1 MYPTLALI
9 SLLILVSLALFPL
22 ARRSGMPLLLIV
34 LAVGMLAGEDGLG
47 GFNFDDFDL
56 AFNLGSVAL
65 AVILLAGGL
74 ETDKGIFRSAGLPA
88 LILAFPGVIITGG
101 IVGGVAH
108 LILGMPLI
116 PAFLLGAVLAPTDA
130 AATFMLIQ
138 HGGLK
143 LRERLKNTLM
153 LESGFNDPAAITLT
167 IILTSLVGA
176 SLQTAQAE
184 WMDYVTMFSA
194 QVVFGAIGGLAGG
207 KILAEIINR
216 LSMPVGTYPV
226 LVIQGGILVFAL
238 TTLVGGSGFLAVYI
252 AGIALRNGLKIPL
265 ERIANFAEG
274 LQWLSQV
281 LLFLTL
287 GLLVTPSDLP
297 DAIGPALICSAVLI
311 FLARPAAVFLG
322 VGAMKFN
329 LRELTFLSWVGLR
342 GAAPILFAIYP
353 VVTPGPVTPDFFNIV
368 FVVVV
373 LSLSLQGFTAGW
385 LGRILKLDKE

>member
-1 MYPTLALI
+1 
-9 SLLILVSLALFPL
+9 
-22 ARRSGMPLLLIV
+22 
-34 LAVGMLAGEDGLG
+34 
-47 GFNFDDFDL
+47 
-56 AFNLGSVAL
+56 
-65 AVILLAGGL
+65 
-74 ETDKGIFRSAGLPA
+74 
-88 LILAFPGVIITGG
+88 
-101 IVGGVAH
+101 
-108 LILGMPLI
+108 
-116 PAFLLGAVLAPTDA
+116 
-130 AATFMLIQ
+130 
-138 HGGLK
+138 
-143 LRERLKNTLM
+143 
-153 LESGFNDPAAITLT
+153 
-167 IILTSLVGA
+167 
-176 SLQTAQAE
+176 
-184 WMDYVTMFSA
+184 MDYVTMFSA

>member
-9 SLLILVSLALFPL
+9 SLLILISLALFPL
-22 ARRSGMPLLLIV
+22 ARRSGMPLLLVV
-34 LAVGMLAGEDGLG
+34 LAVGMFAGEDGLG
-47 GFNFDDFDL
+47 GINFDDYDL
-56 AFNLGSVAL
+56 AFNLGSIAL
-65 AVILLAGGL
+65 AIILFAGGL
-74 ETDKGIFRSAGLPA
+74 ETDKGVFRSSGLPA
-88 LILAFPGVIITGG
+88 LILAFPGVIITGA
-101 IVGGVAH
+101 IVGGAAH
-108 LILGMPLI
+108 IVLGMPLV

-138 HGGLK
+138 HGELK

-153 LESGFNDPAAITLT
+153 LESGFNDPTAMSLA
-167 IILTSLVGA
+167 IILTGLVGA
-176 SLQTAQAE
+176 TLQTAQAE
-184 WMDYVTMFSA
+184 WVEYLMMFFA
-194 QVVFGAIGGLAGG
+194 QLAFGVIGGLAGG
-207 KILAEIINR
+207 KILAETINR
-216 LSMPVGTYPV
+216 LPMPAGTYPV

-252 AGIALRNGLKIPL
+252 AGIVLRNRLKIPL
-265 ERIANFAEG
+265 DRITNFAEG

-297 DAIGPALICSAVLI
+297 GVIGPALVCSAVLI
-311 FLARPAAVFLG
+311 FIARPVAVFLG

-353 VVTPGPVTPDFFNIV
+353 IVTPGAVTPDFFNIV

-373 LSLSLQGFTAGW
+373 MSLTLQGFTAGA
-385 LGRILKLDKE
+385 LGRALKLDQ

>member
-9 SLLILVSLALFPL
+9 SLLILISLALFPL
-22 ARRSGMPLLLIV
+22 ARRSGMPLLLVI

-65 AVILLAGGL
+65 AIILLAGGL
-74 ETDKGIFRSAGLPA
+74 ETDKGIFRSSGVPA
-88 LILAFPGVIITGG
+88 LILALPGVIITGG
-101 IVGGVAH
+101 IVGGAAH
-108 LILGMPLI
+108 LILGMPLV
-116 PAFLLGAVLAPTDA
+116 PALLLGAVLAPTDA

-138 HGGLK
+138 HGGLN

-153 LESGFNDPAAITLT
+153 LESGFNDPAAMSLA
-167 IILTSLVGA
+167 IILTGLVGA
-176 SLQTAQAE
+176 TLQTAQAE
-184 WMDYVTMFSA
+184 WMEYLLMFSA
-194 QVVFGAIGGLAGG
+194 QLVFGLIGGLAGG
-207 KILAEIINR
+207 KILAALINR

-226 LVIQGGILVFAL
+226 LVIQGGILIFAL
-238 TTLVGGSGFLAVYI
+238 TNMVGGSGFLAVYI

-265 ERIANFAEG
+265 ERVTNFVEG

-297 DAIGPALICSAVLI
+297 GAIGPALICSAILI
-311 FLARPAAVFLG
+311 FIARPAAVFLG

-329 LRELTFLSWVGLR
+329 FRELTFLSWVGLR

-373 LSLSLQGFTAGW
+373 VSLTLQGFTAGV
-385 LGRILKLDKE
+385 LGRVLKLDR

>member
-9 SLLILVSLALFPL
+9 SLLILVSLALFPF
-22 ARRSGMPLLLIV
+22 ARRSGMPLLLVV

-74 ETDKGIFRSAGLPA
+74 ETDKGIFRSSGLPA
-88 LILAFPGVIITGG
+88 LILAFPGVIVTGS

-108 LILGMPLI
+108 LVLGMPLV
-116 PAFLLGAVLAPTDA
+116 PALLLGAVLAPTDA

-153 LESGFNDPAAITLT
+153 LESGFNDPAAISLT
-167 IILTSLVGA
+167 IILTGLVGA
-176 SLQTAQAE
+176 TLQTAQAAWVE
-184 WMDYVTMFSA
+184 YVMMFFA
-194 QVVFGAIGGLAGG
+194 QVVFGAIGGLLGG
-207 KILAEIINR
+207 KILAETINR
-216 LSMPVGTYPV
+216 LSMPVGIYPV
-226 LVIQGGILVFAL
+226 LVIQGGVLVFAL
-238 TTLVGGSGFLAVYI
+238 TTMVGGSGFLAVYI
-252 AGIALRNGLKIPL
+252 AGIALRNWLKIPL
-265 ERIANFAEG
+265 ERVANFAEG

-297 DAIGPALICSAVLI
+297 HAVWPALICSAVLI
-311 FLARPAAVFLG
+311 FVARPAAVFLG

-329 LRELTFLSWVGLR
+329 FRELTFLSWVGLR

-373 LSLSLQGFTAGW
+373 VSLTLQGFTAGW
-385 LGRILKLDKE
+385 LGRVLQLDK

>member
-1 MYPTLALI
+1 
-9 SLLILVSLALFPL
+9 
-22 ARRSGMPLLLIV
+22 
-34 LAVGMLAGEDGLG
+34 
-47 GFNFDDFDL
+47 
-56 AFNLGSVAL
+56 
-65 AVILLAGGL
+65 
-74 ETDKGIFRSAGLPA
+74 
-88 LILAFPGVIITGG
+88 
-101 IVGGVAH
+101 
-108 LILGMPLI
+108 MPLI

-368 FVVVV
+368 FVVVG

>member
-22 ARRSGMPLLLIV
+22 ARRSGMPLLLVV
-34 LAVGMLAGEDGLG
+34 LAVGMVAGEDGFG
-47 GFNFDDFDL
+47 GISFDDFDL
-56 AFNLGSVAL
+56 AFNLGSIAL

-74 ETDKGIFRSAGLPA
+74 ETDKGVFRSSGLPA
-88 LILAFPGVIITGG
+88 LILAFPGVIITGS

-108 LILGMPLI
+108 LVLGMPLV

-143 LRERLKNTLM
+143 LRDRLKNTLM
-153 LESGFNDPAAITLT
+153 LESGFNDPAAMSLA
-167 IILTSLVGA
+167 IILTGLVGA
-176 SLQTAQAE
+176 TLQTAQAE
-184 WMDYVTMFSA
+184 WIEYAMMFFA
-194 QVVFGAIGGLAGG
+194 QLVFGAVGGLAGG
-207 KILAEIINR
+207 KILAVIINR
-216 LSMPVGTYPV
+216 LPMPVGTYPV

-238 TTLVGGSGFLAVYI
+238 TTIVGGSGFLAVYI
-252 AGIALRNGLKIPL
+252 AGIALRNWLKIPL
-265 ERIANFAEG
+265 DRITNFAEG

-287 GLLVTPSDLP
+287 GLLVTPSDLQG
-297 DAIGPALICSAVLI
+297 AIVPALICSAVLI
-311 FLARPAAVFLG
+311 FIARPVAVFLG
-322 VGAMKFN
+322 VSAMKFN
-329 LRELTFLSWVGLR
+329 FRELTFLSWVGLR

-373 LSLSLQGFTAGW
+373 VSLTLQGFTAGA
-385 LGRILKLDKE
+385 LGRVLKLDK